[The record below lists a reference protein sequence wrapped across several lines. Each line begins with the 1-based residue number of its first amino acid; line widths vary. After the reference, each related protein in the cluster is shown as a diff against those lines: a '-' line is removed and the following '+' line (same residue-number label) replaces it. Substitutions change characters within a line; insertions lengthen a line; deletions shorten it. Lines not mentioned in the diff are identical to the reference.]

1 MRHAGNN
8 MTAPIESVGDEV
20 SNFHSLSRQVRVFL
34 CRLVPGFG
42 LLVVLLL
49 ALPGGIAAELPIH
62 SGELHA
68 TRIPREHWRHRLR
81 MAKALGLDTVSTYV
95 FWSRHE
101 PEPGKFDWS
110 RENDLAEF
118 CRQAQREGL
127 QVLLRPGPYVCGE
140 YDLGGLPWWLLRDR
154 EMRLRGRHPGY
165 LSAVRRYYKALGEQ
179 LAPLQATKG
188 GPIVMVQV
196 ENEYDGHGGDAG
208 YIEVL
213 AAALRE
219 SGFDVPL
226 YTSEM
231 TWSLRPGN
239 SRPAR
244 QLTLQTAVGRLAESL
259 KVLS

>member
-118 CRQAQREGL
+118 CRQARREGL

-244 QLTLQTAVGRLAESL
+244 QLTVYGN
-259 KVLS
+259 